1 MKYNDLQEILKV
13 KKILVKDLC
22 EAIGYTR
29 RGLQTSIDNETIE
42 LRKLKL
48 LCDTLRITPAQFF
61 DTGGYGVTISTGH
74 VQAGNGNK
82 IIIENKDREI
92 EYLKK
97 RLEDKDELITML
109 RDKID
114 MIQGAPLMA
123 ASSKPEYKTT
133 KK

>member
-1 MKYNDLQEILKV
+1 MTYKQLKEILEV
-13 KKILVKDLC
+13 KNISIQDLC
-22 EAIGYTR
+22 NTIGYTR
-29 RGLQTSIDNETIE
+29 AGLTRAIDNETIE

-82 IIIENKDREI
+82 IVIENKDREI
-92 EYLKK
+92 EMLKQ
-97 RLEDKDELITML
+97 RLNDKNELIEML
-109 RDKID
+109 RDKINMLQD
-114 MIQGAPLMA
+114 APMMA
-123 ASSKPEYKTT
+123 ATPKNSYQI